1 MIFPEEVW
9 KIIKSYLMDTNE
21 VNRRLFIKQIKMQ
34 SVKENL
40 KWKKVLLMHSICMS
54 EKASESENENDSE
67 ED

>member
-1 MIFPEEVW
+1 MIFPEDVW

-21 VNRRLFIKQIKMQ
+21 VNRRLFIKKLNMQ

-40 KWKKVLLMHSICMS
+40 KWKKVLLMRSICIA